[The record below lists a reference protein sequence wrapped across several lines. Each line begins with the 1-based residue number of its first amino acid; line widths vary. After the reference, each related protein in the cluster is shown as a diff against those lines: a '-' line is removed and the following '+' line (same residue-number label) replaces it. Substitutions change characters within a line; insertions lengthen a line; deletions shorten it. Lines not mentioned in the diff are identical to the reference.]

1 MAYPLVVLDASAAAA
16 LLLAEGKGEE
26 VAELIHDTVA
36 INGQIFVPGLFWFEL
51 GYVLLTAERADR
63 LTPQSSSTALSE
75 LARLPIVTHRQSD
88 FTAADRILNLSR
100 ENGLT
105 YYDASYLELA
115 LRFQAPL
122 KSYYIHLLGLRA
134 SFPLI
139 L

>member
-1 MAYPLVVLDASAAAA
+1 MAYPLVVVDASAAAA
-16 LLLAEGKGEE
+16 LLLAEDKGEE
-26 VAELIHDTVA
+26 VAELIRDTVA

-51 GYVLLTAERADR
+51 GNTLLMAERAGR
-63 LTPQSSSTALSE
+63 LTAQSSSAALTE
-75 LARLPIVTHRQSD
+75 FARLPIVIHQQSD
-88 FTAADRILNLSR
+88 FPAADRILTLSR

-105 YYDASYLELA
+105 YYDASYLELT

-122 KSYYIHLLGLRA
+122 KSYDTHLVGLQA

>member
-1 MAYPLVVLDASAAAA
+1 MAYPLVVVDASAAAA
-16 LLLAEGKGEE
+16 LLLAEDKGEE
-26 VAELIHDTVA
+26 VAELIRDTA
-36 INGQIFVPGLFWFEL
+36 SINGQIFVPGLFWFEL
-51 GYVLLTAERADR
+51 GNALRTAERADR
-63 LTPQSSSTALSE
+63 LTPQSSSRALSE
-75 LARLPIVTHRQSD
+75 LARLPIVTHPQSD
-88 FTAADRILNLSR
+88 FAAADRILGLSR

-122 KSYYIHLLGLRA
+122 KSYDTHIVELRS

>member
-1 MAYPLVVLDASAAAA
+1 MAHPLVVLDASAAAA
-16 LLLAEGKGEE
+16 LLLAEDKGEE
-26 VAELIHDTVA
+26 VAELISDTVA

-51 GYVLLTAERADR
+51 GNVLLTAERADR
-63 LTPQSSSTALSE
+63 LTPQSSARALSE
-75 LARLPIVTHRQSD
+75 FARLPIVTHQQSGI
-88 FTAADRILNLSR
+88 TAENRILNLSR

-122 KSYYIHLLGLRA
+122 KSYDTHLVELRS

>member
-1 MAYPLVVLDASAAAA
+1 MAYPLVVMDASAAAA
-16 LLLAEGKGEE
+16 LLLAEDKGED
-26 VAELIHDTVA
+26 VAELIRDTVA

-51 GYVLLTAERADR
+51 GITLVTAERADR
-63 LTPQSSSTALSE
+63 LTAQSSSAALRE
-75 LARLPIVTHRQSD
+75 FARLPVVTHQQSD
-88 FTAADRILNLSR
+88 FTAADRILTLSR

-122 KSYYIHLLGLRA
+122 KSYDTHIAGLRDR
-134 SFPLI
+134 FPLI

>member
-1 MAYPLVVLDASAAAA
+1 MANPLVVVDASAAAA
-16 LLLAEGKGEE
+16 LLLTEEKGDE
-26 VAELIHDTVA
+26 VAELIRDTIA

-51 GYVLLTAERADR
+51 GNALLTAERADR
-63 LTPQSSSTALSE
+63 LTPRSSSQALTAF
-75 LARLPIVTHRQSD
+75 ARLPIVTHEQSD
-88 FTAADRILNLSR
+88 CTAADRILNLSR

-105 YYDASYLELA
+105 YYGASYLELA

-122 KSYYIHLLGLRA
+122 KSYDTHLLGLRA

>member
-1 MAYPLVVLDASAAAA
+1 MAYPLVVVDASAAAA
-16 LLLAEGKGEE
+16 LLLAEDKGED
-26 VAELIHDTVA
+26 VAELIRDTVA

-51 GYVLLTAERADR
+51 GNTLVTAERAER
-63 LTPQSSSTALSE
+63 LTAQSSSAALRE
-75 LARLPIVTHRQSD
+75 FARLPVVTRQQSD
-88 FTAADRILNLSR
+88 FTAAGRILTLSR

-122 KSYYIHLLGLRA
+122 KSYDTHLIALRDR
-134 SFPLI
+134 FPLI